1 MSGLWIIGGIIFVVV
16 LLVSK
21 IFFSKKKERY
31 TDFDYF
37 LGRYQILTVILCILL
52 TVFVM

>member
-16 LLVSK
+16 ILISK
-21 IFFSKKKERY
+21 IFFPKKKERY
-31 TDFDYF
+31 TDLDYF
-37 LGRYQILTVILCILL
+37 LERYQILTVILCILL